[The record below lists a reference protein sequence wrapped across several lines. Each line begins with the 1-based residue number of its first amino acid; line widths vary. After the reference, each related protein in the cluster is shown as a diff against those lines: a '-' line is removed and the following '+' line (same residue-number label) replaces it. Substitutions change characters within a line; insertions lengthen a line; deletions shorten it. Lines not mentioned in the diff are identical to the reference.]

1 MIEVSCVLAR
11 ILINAVYKL
20 ILSYCNNMVHCV
32 GVTNLILIQKDPK
45 KQSDDSRRART

>member
-20 ILSYCNNMVHCV
+20 ILSYCNNIGALCRCHQFDID
-32 GVTNLILIQKDPK
+32 TKRSK
-45 KQSDDSRRART
+45 ETK